1 MTIDITTITKKAAG
15 RALFGA
21 LLFAGSSSAFAGLTG
36 NVGAFSEYM
45 FRGVGQSG
53 GAAVQGGVDYAH
65 DSGLYI
71 GTWASNISFAGS
83 GSGTEMDL
91 YGGYAGKIGPVGF
104 DVGGLY
110 YWYPEEDEVD
120 GDYSTFE
127 AYAGLS
133 YGPVAVKY
141 YYSDEANFF
150 IGDGDAEEAGYLLAT
165 LALPIT
171 DSLNFTSN
179 VGWYSGDEIERF
191 TGDDDDY
198 IDYSI
203 GLAKTIDGG
212 FTMTLQFVD
221 TDLDVA
227 GVDDEPKVVIG
238 LKKTFEL

>member
-1 MTIDITTITKKAAG
+1 MTNIRFSNNGVAG
-15 RALFGA
+15 AVLGVA
-21 LLFAGSSSAFAGLTG
+21 MLACAPSAFAGATA

-45 FRGVGQSG
+45 FRGVGQSS
-53 GAAVQGGVDYAH
+53 GAAVQGGLDYAH
-65 DSGLYI
+65 DSGFYV
-71 GTWASNISFAGS
+71 GTWASNIGFAGSS

-91 YGGYAGKIGPVGF
+91 YGGYAGKIGEVGF
-104 DVGGLY
+104 DIGGLY

-120 GDYSTFE
+120 GDFSTFE
-127 AYAGLS
+127 VYAGLS
-133 YGPVAVKY
+133 FGPVAVKY
-141 YYSDEANFF
+141 YFSDEANFF
-150 IGDGDAEEAGYLLAT
+150 LGDGDAEEAGYLIGT
-165 LALPIT
+165 LTLPIT
-171 DSLNFTSN
+171 DSLNFVSN

-191 TGDDDDY
+191 TGDEDSY

-212 FTMTLQFVD
+212 FTMSLQFID